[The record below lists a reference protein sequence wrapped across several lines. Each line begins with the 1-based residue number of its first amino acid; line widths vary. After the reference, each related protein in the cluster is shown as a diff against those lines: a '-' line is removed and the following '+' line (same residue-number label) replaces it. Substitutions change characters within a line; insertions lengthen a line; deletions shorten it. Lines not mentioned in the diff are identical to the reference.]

1 MAMIGV
7 RAAGEIAT
15 ALAND
20 AYRNSPKT
28 NHYGI
33 EYIPN
38 GDMPL
43 KGITTDFGTDIW
55 DEVTFGTVYYT
66 DDNGNPNQ
74 TPTITFQAVL
84 ISVVFPRNIVK
95 TAIQGRNGT
104 VKEYIG
110 EGDAQI
116 TFRGIITGNN
126 GHYPADEVNALR
138 LMMQAPYAIPVTS
151 NFLRNLGISSVVF
164 EDRNL
169 EQEEGGYSYQTFSL
183 NAVSD
188 VPIELQIGI

>member
-20 AYRNSPKT
+20 ALRNSPK
-28 NHYGI
+28 NNLYGI
-33 EYIPN
+33 EYIPD
-38 GDMPL
+38 GDKPL

-55 DEVTFGTVYYT
+55 DEVTFGTVKYT
-66 DDNGNPNQ
+66 DDDGNPNQ
-74 TPTITFQAVL
+74 TPAVTFQAVL

-116 TFRGIITGNN
+116 TFRGIITGGN
-126 GHYPADEVNALR
+126 GKYPADEVNALR

-188 VPIELQIGI
+188 VPIELQIGV